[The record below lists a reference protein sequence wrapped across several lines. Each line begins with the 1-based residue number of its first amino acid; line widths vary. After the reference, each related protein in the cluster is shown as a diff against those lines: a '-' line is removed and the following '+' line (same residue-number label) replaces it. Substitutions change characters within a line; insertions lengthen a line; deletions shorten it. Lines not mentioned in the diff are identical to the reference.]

1 MKRGQ
6 GMSSRIDPEHVPR
19 PVGQVDAIKEEGG
32 KVYETTRY
40 NSPPLS
46 TTVCRVMDRGSVSC
60 HFMRSTVNQVPAYPA
75 TANTAHVPLAVVC
88 QPFAELNPLEEA
100 VPLVDMGDAGPMRCL
115 RCRAYVNAFFQW
127 ASHGREVACNLCG
140 HRMEVP
146 GEYFS
151 PLDQNGRRRDHGER
165 PELVRGTVDYI
176 APKDYSDS
184 VPAPP
189 SVVFVV
195 EASMRS
201 VQSGLFLQVILSIK
215 KLLEFLTPPASRVGL
230 ITFDSSL
237 QFYAFHRGSCEAQ
250 QITVGDI
257 EDPFQPCGIDVLLV
271 DAHQDDYR
279 SKLEGLLNKLPDL
292 CKDTCVEQAA
302 AFAAMKAATDMLG
315 SAGGGNVLMFHVMR
329 PTVGIGA
336 LKVRNDMHL
345 PGTSEEEAANLAPQ
359 QAPFLDSIVRHCL
372 EKGVAVSSFCAPS
385 AGYIDAASLSVV
397 PRKTGGEFFFMP
409 GFDWGRDGEKL
420 HFDITRTVMQGC
432 VYSCVFKLRC
442 SKGLAVESMI
452 APWDAEVIDPSTFQ
466 VARLSVDGVCTFT
479 LQHLER
485 LEGSKHIY
493 LQAACLHTDKNGRR
507 LIRVQ
512 TFQLPVTSSLSHVFR
527 FCEVDVVT
535 NLLMKQATTS
545 ILTGLPGFKDKLTR
559 ACVDMLHAYRINCA
573 STTSPGQLILPES
586 LKMLPLYVSCM
597 RKMVAFRSG
606 TDVRVDEKVA
616 GLVQILG
623 LPMWT
628 TAPMVYPRVFLVW
641 PTPDRAGRS
650 TGIGDNVHMPNNI
663 ACSFD
668 KLISDRLYLIDSGVA
683 LHLYICR
690 DVQPE
695 TLEDLFGVSTPLQVA
710 DLLRQRDQASI
721 SDEGQKILAIVQQ
734 IRRDRAYPRFEFMP
748 LIVAA
753 AATPEEARILAL
765 LREDKMAG
773 EQCYVDFLCHVHKCV
788 QNKMDP
794 S

>member
-1 MKRGQ
+1 
-6 GMSSRIDPEHVPR
+6 MSSRIDPEHVPR
-19 PVGQVDAIKEEGG
+19 PVGQVDAVKEEGG

-46 TTVCRVMDRGSVSC
+46 TTVCRVIDRGSVSC

-88 QPFAELNPLEEA
+88 QPFAELNPLEEP
-100 VPLVDMGDAGPMRCL
+100 VPLVDMGDTGPMRCS

-127 ASHGREVACNLCG
+127 ANHGREVACNLCG

-165 PELVRGTVDYI
+165 PELLLGTVDYI
-176 APKDYSDS
+176 APKDYSDT
-184 VPAPP
+184 VPVPP
-189 SVVFVV
+189 SVIFVI
-195 EASMRS
+195 EASARS
-201 VQSGLFLQVILSIK
+201 VQSGFFHQVILSIK
-215 KLLEFLTPPASRVGL
+215 AVLRFLKPPASRVGI

-237 QFYAFHRGSCEAQ
+237 QFFAFHKGACEAQ
-250 QITVGDI
+250 LIAVGDI
-257 EDPFQPCGIDVLLV
+257 EDPFQPCGVDVLLV
-271 DAHQDDYR
+271 DAADDLYH
-279 SKLEGLLNKLPDL
+279 SQLEGLLSKLPEL
-292 CKDTCVEQAA
+292 FKDTCVEQAC

-315 SAGGGNVLMFHVMR
+315 SAGGGNVLMFQVML
-329 PTVGIGA
+329 PTVGVGA

-345 PGTSEEEAANLAPQ
+345 PGSPEEEAANVGPQ
-359 QAPFLDSIVRHCL
+359 QAPFLESIARHCL
-372 EKGVAVSSFCAPS
+372 DKGVAVTSFCAPT
-385 AGYIDAASLSVV
+385 AGYIDVASLSVV

-409 GFDWGRDGEKL
+409 GFDFGRDSEKL
-420 HFDITRTVMQGC
+420 HYDITRTVMQGC
-432 VYSCVFKLRC
+432 VYSCIFKLRC
-442 SKGLAVESMI
+442 SKGLQVESMI

-466 VARLSVDGVCTFT
+466 VARLSVDGVCTFV

-485 LEGSKHIY
+485 LEGCKHIY
-493 LQAACLHTDKNGRR
+493 LQAACLHTDKKGRR

-535 NLLMKQATTS
+535 NLLMKQAATS
-545 ILTGLPGFKDKLTR
+545 ILTGIPGFKDKLTK

-586 LKMLPLYVSCM
+586 LKILPLYVSSI
-597 RKMVAFRSG
+597 RKLTAFRSG

-616 GLVQILG
+616 GLAQILG
-623 LPMWT
+623 MPMWS
-628 TAPMVYPRVFLVW
+628 TAPLVYPRVYPIQPL
-641 PTPDRAGRS
+641 PDRAGLP
-650 TGIGDNVHMPNNI
+650 TGIGENVYMPNNI

-668 KLISDRLYLIDSGVA
+668 KLVSDRLYLVDSGVA

-690 DVQPE
+690 DVAME
-695 TLEDLFGVSTPLQVA
+695 TLEELFGVSTPLEVA
-710 DLLRQRDQASI
+710 DLMRQREQAGI
-721 SDEGQKILAIVQQ
+721 GEDGQRILAVIQQ
-734 IRRDRAYPRFEFMP
+734 IRRDRAYPRFPFTP

-753 AATPEEARILAL
+753 AGTAEEARIISL

-773 EQCYVDFLCHVHKCV
+773 EMFYVDFLCHVHKFV

-794 S
+794 G